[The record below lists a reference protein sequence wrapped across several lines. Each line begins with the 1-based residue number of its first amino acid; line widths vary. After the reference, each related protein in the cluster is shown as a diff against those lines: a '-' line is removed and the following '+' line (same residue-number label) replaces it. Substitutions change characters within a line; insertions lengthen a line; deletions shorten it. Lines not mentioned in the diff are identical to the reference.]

1 MGKIEIHEKVK
12 LIAGIIYKDD
22 ELPEIVLKKL
32 AGIYGE
38 IDIRSEPYSFNH
50 TDYYKDEIGD
60 NLKKFFISFAELID
74 PQMIAD
80 IKIQTNKLENTHSE
94 KNRRKINIDPGYVT
108 PAKLVLATTKDYS
121 HRIYLSKGIFGDVH
135 LNMHKGKFKPNP
147 WTYPDYREEFV
158 LEFFEKVRKV
168 YLESLAY

>member
-1 MGKIEIHEKVK
+1 MGKIKIPEKVK
-12 LIAGIIYKDD
+12 LIAGIIYKND
-22 ELPEIVLKKL
+22 ELPEIVLEKL

-38 IDIRSEPYSFNH
+38 IDMRSEPYPFNY
-50 TDYYKDEIGD
+50 TDYYKNEFGD
-60 NLKKFFISFAELID
+60 NLKKFFISFADLID
-74 PQMIAD
+74 PQMLAD
-80 IKIQTNKLENTHSE
+80 IKIQTNKLENAHLE
-94 KNRRKINIDPGYVT
+94 DNRRKINIDPGYVT

-121 HRIYLSKGIFGDVH
+121 HRIYLAKGIFGDVH

-158 LEFFEKVRKV
+158 LEFFENVRKK